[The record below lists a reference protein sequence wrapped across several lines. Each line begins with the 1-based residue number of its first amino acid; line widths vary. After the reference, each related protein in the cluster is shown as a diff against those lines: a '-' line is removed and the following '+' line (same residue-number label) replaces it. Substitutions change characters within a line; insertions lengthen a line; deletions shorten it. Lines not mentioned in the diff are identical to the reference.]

1 MVAETANGRHAT
13 GSARTRRTL
22 AQQPQR
28 QFSAVHPARPGEYV
42 EVDSTPLDIAVVLD
56 EGVVGRVE
64 LSGMVDVATR
74 TVMAQVLRPTT
85 KAVDVASMLAHAL
98 TPEQMRPG
106 WTETLHMSYSALPF
120 QELSNID
127 ERMSNAAARPV
138 IMPETIVMDHG
149 SVYVSRAFQNACRT
163 LGITIQPAHQDTPTD
178 KPHIERTLQSVGTL
192 FAQHVRGYLGSSVE
206 RRGKNAEQAAA
217 FSIVELQHS
226 PRRMDRDRLA
236 KPSPPRPARP
246 PRHADRIDPERD
258 VRRDGRRRRLCPS
271 ALECR

>member
-1 MVAETANGRHAT
+1 
-13 GSARTRRTL
+13 
-22 AQQPQR
+22 
-28 QFSAVHPARPGEYV
+28 
-42 EVDSTPLDIAVVLD
+42 
-56 EGVVGRVE
+56 
-64 LSGMVDVATR
+64 
-74 TVMAQVLRPTT
+74 MAQVLRPTT